1 MPKPKE
7 LTKSSLSLW
16 CEENNIKY
24 NVTGYS
30 FYILH
35 CSFYFRMDA
44 DYVVT
49 YYTSKPYE
57 PKEYTPAL
65 DALIQTH
72 CLLWGINYKETRYGF
87 G

>member
-1 MPKPKE
+1 MFEPVN
-7 LTKSSLSLW
+7 LTNTTLGLW

-24 NVTGYS
+24 NTTGYS

-35 CSFYFRMDA
+35 SSFYFRMDA
-44 DYVVT
+44 DYVVS
-49 YYTSKPYE
+49 YYTSKPFE
-57 PKEYTPAL
+57 PKVHDPQI

-72 CLLWGINYKETRYGF
+72 CLLWGINYKETRHGF